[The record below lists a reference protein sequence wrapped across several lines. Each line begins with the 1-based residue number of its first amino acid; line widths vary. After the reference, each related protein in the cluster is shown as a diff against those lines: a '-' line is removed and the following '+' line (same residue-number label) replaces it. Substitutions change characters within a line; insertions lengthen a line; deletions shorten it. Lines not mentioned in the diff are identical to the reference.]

1 METSNY
7 NMALE
12 LLGDY
17 KHELKRQID
26 KTLEQ
31 RKGFIDSLTHEA
43 NLEDVKEFDSELV
56 RLEDALYRLDTF
68 LLNFA

>member
-31 RKGFIDSLTHEA
+31 RKGFIDSLPYQAEEA
-43 NLEDVKEFDSELV
+43 AVAEFDNELA
-56 RLEDALYRLDTF
+56 RLEDQLYQLDLF
-68 LLNFA
+68 LSNFA